1 VVLVEK
7 AEKAEPTQSTIWLRR
22 MGIKTLLMS
31 SAVAAVAAVAVAIKK
46 LMAETPTAGTAETP
60 MVATLRHKI
69 NPKNGFLFLFS
80 VNCPFYNFIRIIIMV
95 LRVFV
100 YQFFKFFKSSFLG
113 LSTLKGM
120 VFGTTISYS

>member
-1 VVLVEK
+1 
-7 AEKAEPTQSTIWLRR
+7 
-22 MGIKTLLMS
+22 
-31 SAVAAVAAVAVAIKK
+31 
-46 LMAETPTAGTAETP
+46 MAETPTAGTAETP

-100 YQFFKFFKSSFLG
+100 YQFFKFDESGGILFSCYVNNPFGVDSFQCLIIG
-113 LSTLKGM
+113 KLLITTM
-120 VFGTTISYS
+120 TISFAA

>member
-1 VVLVEK
+1 
-7 AEKAEPTQSTIWLRR
+7 
-22 MGIKTLLMS
+22 
-31 SAVAAVAAVAVAIKK
+31 AVAIKK

-113 LSTLKGM
+113 LSTLKGV
-120 VFGTTISYS
+120 VFRTTIS